1 MECTKIEINKN
12 IKEQSILSENTMANS
27 TLNNDTSLMNNSK
40 ELSQNTIIL
49 EKTEISPEIKEQ
61 IEKMVDDQFEEAYKI
76 INAEYDQKI
85 EELINEREEI
95 CNKNEMIK
103 SKYEALEEYLRNYCK
118 RMNIDFDSLRVND
131 DYLIDPRK
139 WNNF

>member
-1 MECTKIEINKN
+1 MECKKIEINKN
-12 IKEQSILSENTMANS
+12 INEQSILSGNTMASS
-27 TLNNDTSLMNNSK
+27 TLINDTSLMNNSK

-49 EKTEISPEIKEQ
+49 EKAEISPEIKEQ
-61 IEKMVDDQFEEAYKI
+61 IEKMVDDQFEEEYKK
-76 INAEYDQKI
+76 INAEYDKKI

-118 RMNIDFDSLRVND
+118 RMNIDYDSLV
-131 DYLIDPRK
+131 K
-139 WNNF
+139 E